1 MHTSTLSETTSGR
14 VMTPAAEAGDAAIVV
29 LHGDIDL
36 EVVELLH
43 DCVTSALEHGSD
55 VLIELA
61 DVTLMDGASLSA
73 LVQADQLADR
83 RGRIMC
89 LVAPAA
95 VVRRTLACAG
105 LGSTF
110 ATFGDRSQAS
120 DALRHGRGLAA

>member
-1 MHTSTLSETTSGR
+1 MNTSTLTGTTTGR
-14 VMTPAAEAGDAAIVV
+14 IVTPSAEAGGAAVV
-29 LHGDIDL
+29 ELHGDIDL

-55 VLIELA
+55 VLVELA

-83 RGRIMC
+83 RGCTMC
-89 LVAPAA
+89 LVAPTA

-105 LGSTF
+105 LGSAF
-110 ATFGDRSQAS
+110 VTFGDREQAS
-120 DALRHGRGLAA
+120 RALRYGRQAAA